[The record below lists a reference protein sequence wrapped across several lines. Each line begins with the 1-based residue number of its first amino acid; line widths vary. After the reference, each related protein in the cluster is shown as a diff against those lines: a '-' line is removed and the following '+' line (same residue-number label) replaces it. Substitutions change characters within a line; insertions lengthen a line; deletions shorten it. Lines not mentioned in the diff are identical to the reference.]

1 VYQKPPTITIAPPKS
16 KPIAIDFNG
25 GMLTSNAGTLLLQQV
40 ERKIRLIEQINALI
54 RDPRDPR
61 LTIHQQHDLLAQRIF
76 AIALGYEDVNDHSN
90 LRTDPAQLVGIKGE
104 PNQESSLG
112 SAPTLSRFENRIT
125 DKEVTECTKLFVEQ
139 FIQSFASP
147 PQQLILD
154 FDATDDLIHGN
165 QENKH
170 YNGFYDAHCFLP
182 LYVFCGDQLLW
193 SELRS
198 SNKGGAYG
206 AIQIFGYLA
215 RRLKEAFPD
224 VEIVFRGDAGFH
236 GPGLLNYCKR
246 HGHKY
251 IVGLPSNAVL
261 NRLSSHVVAATK
273 LFFVDAGSQESLRL
287 FHEFDYRA
295 KSWQF
300 PCKVIVKAER
310 LPDKREPLLGKENTR
325 YIITNLEGV
334 AQFLYEDVYCARGDM
349 ENRIKEQQLYLF
361 ADRTSCHD
369 FTANRFRLFLSSS
382 AYVLMDMLRR
392 TALQGTEMAK
402 AQCHTIREKLFKIAA
417 RVTVSAR
424 RILFSLPSSCPVQ
437 VLWLLVVERLGVS
450 LPLPSD

>member
-1 VYQKPPTITIAPPKS
+1 
-16 KPIAIDFNG
+16 
-25 GMLTSNAGTLLLQQV
+25 MLTSDAGTLLLQQV
-40 ERKIRLIEQINALI
+40 EQKIQLIEQINTLI
-54 RDPRDPR
+54 HDPRDPR
-61 LTIHQQHDLLAQRIF
+61 YTIHQQRDLLAQRIF
-76 AIALGYEDVNDHSN
+76 AIALGYEDVNDHID
-90 LRTDPAQLVGIKGE
+90 LRNDPALLVGIKGE
-104 PNQESSLG
+104 PNKESPLG
-112 SAPTLSRFENRIT
+112 SAPTLSRLENRIT

-139 FIQSFASP
+139 FIRSFATP
-147 PQQLILD
+147 PKQLILD
-154 FDATDDLIHGN
+154 FDATDDRIHGN

-193 SELRS
+193 SELRP

-206 AIQIFGYLA
+206 AIQVFGFLA
-215 RRLKEAFPD
+215 RRLKKAFPD

-236 GPGLLNYCKR
+236 SPGLINYCTR

-251 IVGLPSNAVL
+251 IVGLSSNAVL
-261 NRLSSHVVAATK
+261 NRLSADVVAATK
-273 LFFVDAGSQESLRL
+273 LFFIDGGSQESLRL
-287 FHEFDYRA
+287 YHEFEYRA

-325 YIITNLEGV
+325 YVVANLEGTP
-334 AQFLYEDVYCARGDM
+334 QSLYEDVYCARGDM

-382 AYVLMDMLRR
+382 AYVLMETLRR
-392 TALQGTEMAK
+392 TALVGTEMAK

-417 RVTVSAR
+417 RVTVSVR

-437 VLWLLVVERLGVS
+437 GLWCLVFERLRVG
-450 LPLPSD
+450 LPLPSW